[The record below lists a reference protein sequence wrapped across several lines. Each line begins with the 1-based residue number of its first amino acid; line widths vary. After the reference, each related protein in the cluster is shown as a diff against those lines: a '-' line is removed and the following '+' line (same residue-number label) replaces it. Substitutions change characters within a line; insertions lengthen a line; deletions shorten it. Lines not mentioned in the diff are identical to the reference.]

1 VRILRELLLLVL
13 LTAGVG
19 GAVFAVWYWWPASH
33 ANEAG
38 AQQHDKSLLRRA
50 EDSFREQIRE
60 QVSLDAVRDPEV
72 NQVTSAVQE
81 RLAAAVGR
89 APYPIEIFVI
99 DSATVNAVCLPGSI
113 IVVYSGLIR
122 RLQAPE
128 ELAAI
133 LAHESAHAVHGD
145 AMQALKR
152 EVGLAALLSLVG
164 GGQDA
169 LTGRVL
175 QRLISTGFS
184 RQQEAA
190 ADEDAL
196 RVLAASGIDP
206 GALARALRHMKPAV
220 GEDVRLLQY
229 VSTHPGLD
237 DRIKLAEAASANW
250 DGKVLPIQVDW
261 AAFKARFRFLR

>member
-1 VRILRELLLLVL
+1 MRILRELLLLVL

-19 GAVFAVWYWWPASH
+19 AGVFAVWYWWPASSS
-33 ANEAG
+33 ND
-38 AQQHDKSLLRRA
+38 AQTRQHEKSLLGRA
-50 EDSFREQIRE
+50 EDTFREHVRE

-72 NQVTSAVQE
+72 TQVTSAIQA
-81 RLAAAVGR
+81 RLAPSVGH
-89 APYPIEIFVI
+89 APYAIEIFVV
-99 DSATVNAVCLPGSI
+99 DSATVNAVCLPGAI

-122 RLQAPE
+122 RLESPE

-133 LAHESAHAVHGD
+133 LAHESAHAVHRD

-152 EVGLAALLSLVG
+152 EVGMAALLSLMG

-169 LTGRVL
+169 LTGRLL

-184 RQQEAA
+184 RQQELA
-190 ADEDAL
+190 ADKDAL
-196 RVLAASGIDP
+196 RVLGASGIDP
-206 GALARALRHMKPAV
+206 GALAQALRHIKPAA
-220 GEDVRLLQY
+220 GEDLRVLQY

-237 DRIKLAEAASANW
+237 ERVQLAEAAAADW
-250 DGKVLPIQVDW
+250 DGKVLPLQLDW